1 MPFSIQDFRPLLTD
15 SFCGRQSSQKYIF
28 LQNTE
33 LKKIN
38 ATMADWATPSINC
51 SRWFTCLKRSHF
63 NSLKDQK
70 YPKQLLPMQFGL
82 QVCMKAHIRTEYCKL
97 SRDLVLSHNVLCYT
111 GNLQSTV
118 HWWNILDGE
127 RGRVFICVTLKM
139 IRKTCMCQ
147 SQH

>member
-1 MPFSIQDFRPLLTD
+1 MHSHLAIPKTLHENTHHYKPSHTD
-15 SFCGRQSSQKYIF
+15 SAIQYSGFQTSTYRFFLWKTKQSEIHF

-38 ATMADWATPSINC
+38 ATMADWATSSINC
-51 SRWFTCLKRSHF
+51 SRRFMCLKGSHF

-70 YPKQLLPMQFGL
+70 YPKQLLSMQFGL

-118 HWWNILDGE
+118 H
-127 RGRVFICVTLKM
+127 
-139 IRKTCMCQ
+139 
-147 SQH
+147 